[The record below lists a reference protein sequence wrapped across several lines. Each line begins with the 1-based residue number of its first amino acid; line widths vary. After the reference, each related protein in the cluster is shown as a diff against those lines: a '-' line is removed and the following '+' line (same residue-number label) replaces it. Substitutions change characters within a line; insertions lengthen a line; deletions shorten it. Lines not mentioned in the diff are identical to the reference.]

1 MKESTVPAPT
11 SRRNPLIGA
20 LVFLLKALV
29 PVVILAAG
37 AGAVY
42 AMMKTAP
49 QPQRAPQQRQARLVD
64 VTTADHTSQ
73 RLRVEAAG
81 RVLAAREITLNP
93 QVAGEIVEISPALVP
108 GGHFDAGD
116 LIVRIDPAD
125 YELAAKMRQA
135 ELTQM
140 EARRVLERANQD
152 VARREYEVLGES
164 LNDEEK
170 ALVLREPQLAAAA
183 ADVAAARAMLED
195 ANLDLQRTTVTAPF
209 DAQVV
214 EKFVDRGTRL
224 TTQTPI
230 VRLVGTDVYW
240 VELAVQQGDLPWI
253 AFPEG
258 DAPGS
263 PVVLRQPSVWGPDAS
278 REGRVIRLLP
288 ALTEQGNM
296 ARVLVEVHDP
306 LCLEPE
312 NEDKPR
318 MLVGQFL
325 SAEIEGRELDHV
337 VVLDRAYLRNGD
349 FVWIMDTEDK
359 LDIRPVD
366 IAYRGVERVL
376 IRGGI
381 EDGERIVTTD
391 IAAVAAGMSLR
402 VAGEG
407 EKPGR
412 GGPDGPGGA
421 S

>member
-1 MKESTVPAPT
+1 MPREGKNEKEPPC
-11 SRRNPLIGA
+11 PLHTGA
-20 LVFLLKALV
+20 TLASALIFLGE
-29 PVVILAAG
+29 G
-37 AGAVY
+37 ACAVAFPCRSHAVY
-42 AMMKTAP
+42 AMMTAP
-49 QPQRAPQQRQARLVD
+49 QPQRAPQQRQARLA
-64 VTTADHTSQ
+64 TTMADHTSQ
-73 RLRVEAAG
+73 RLRVEAY
-81 RVLAAREITLNP
+81 RVPAAREITLNP
-93 QVAGEIVEISPALVP
+93 QVAGEIVEISSALVP

-116 LIVRIDPAD
+116 LIVRIDPAG

-170 ALVLREPQLAAAA
+170 SLVLREPQLAAAA

-195 ANLDLQRTTVTAPF
+195 AHLDLQRTTVTAPF

-214 EKFVDRGTRL
+214 EKYVDRGTRL
-224 TTQTPI
+224 TTQTPL

-253 AFPEG
+253 ALPEG

-278 REGRVIRLLP
+278 REGRAIRLAAGSHRAGQYGARAGRSARSALP
-288 ALTEQGNM
+288 GAGKRGQ
-296 ARVLVEVHDP
+296 APD
-306 LCLEPE
+306 
-312 NEDKPR
+312 
-318 MLVGQFL
+318 VGG
-325 SAEIEGRELDHV
+325 AIPVGGDRRPGVDHV
-337 VVLDRAYLRNGD
+337 VVLDRAYSVTAISSGLWTRRISWTFAPSISRTGASSGC
-349 FVWIMDTEDK
+349 
-359 LDIRPVD
+359 LSGRH
-366 IAYRGVERVL
+366 RGRGAHRDHGH
-376 IRGGI
+376 RGGRRRN
-381 EDGERIVTTD
+381 E
-391 IAAVAAGMSLR
+391 LR

>member
-11 SRRNPLIGA
+11 SRRNPLASA
-20 LVFLLKALV
+20 LIFLVKALV
-29 PVVILAAG
+29 PVAILAAG

-64 VTTADHTSQ
+64 VTMADHTSQ

-93 QVAGEIVEISPALVP
+93 QVAGEIVEISSALVP

-170 ALVLREPQLAAAA
+170 SLVLREPQLAAAA

-195 ANLDLQRTTVTAPF
+195 AHLDLQRTTVTAPF

-253 AFPEG
+253 ALPEG

-325 SAEIEGRELDHV
+325 SAEIEGRVLDHV

-349 FVWIMDTEDK
+349 FVWIMDQEDK

-391 IAAVAAGMSLR
+391 IAAVAAGMNLR